1 MKKMKRL
8 VAVLLAGVLA
18 LAMLT
23 ACGGGDSKSFAQQ
36 VEEAVMQSYNAS
48 VDENSKLQND
58 PTLRS
63 RAMAMLDKIDENG
76 MIATKDAIA
85 IDYSMNGDKQVVTM
99 ILAANPNSTA
109 TNGKVPALEV
119 TAADLEK
126 LNKSNDTTGNLADDA
141 EIEAV
146 GVAAKTLSNGKTYV
160 AVGVT
165 LSEKTEG

>member
-36 VEEAVMQSYNAS
+36 VEEAYMQSYNAS

-76 MIATKDAIA
+76 MIATKDAVVFS
-85 IDYSMNGDKQVVTM
+85 YGVENGEQVVTM
-99 ILAANPNSTA
+99 ILAAQPSSQE
-109 TNGKVPALEV
+109 TNGKVPAIEV

-126 LNKSNDTTGNLADDA
+126 LKNSNNADDSSSSVG
-141 EIEAV
+141 EVKAV
-146 GVAAKTLSNGKTYV
+146 GIAAKTMSNGKTYV
-160 AVGVT
+160 AVGMT
-165 LSEKTEG
+165 YAEKVE